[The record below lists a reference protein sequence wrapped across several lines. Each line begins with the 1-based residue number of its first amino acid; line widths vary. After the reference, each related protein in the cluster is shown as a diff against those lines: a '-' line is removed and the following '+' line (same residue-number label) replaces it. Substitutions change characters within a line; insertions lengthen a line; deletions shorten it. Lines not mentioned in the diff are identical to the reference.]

1 MKKMKITFV
10 TDTLQAGG
18 AERVISIL
26 ANKMH
31 ERGYEVEI
39 ICMRMHKV
47 FYEFNPSIKL
57 TFAEDYVNGGM
68 FKRMIWLRK
77 YVRQQKPSVVI
88 AFMIAVYATTLLSL
102 IGSKIPVIVSERIDP
117 RKTKKWKNVL
127 RYVVMPLIQHMV
139 VQTEDIKSY
148 FPAFIQKK
156 TSIIYN
162 PVTEAVFEKT
172 ANISKKKRLINVGRL
187 YDQKNQRMLI
197 DAFSKIKERF
207 PEYELAIFGEGPLR
221 EELQSFIN
229 EKGLNDS
236 VKLMGKSTEI
246 VKELKASEVFCLSS
260 DYEGMSNAMIEAVC
274 LGLPV
279 VTTDISG
286 AKDVIVNGENGYIV
300 NVNDAVGFAIAISEI
315 LYNEELKKQMER
327 NNLSKANLFKT
338 DTIVDSWIELINK
351 MVEHNNA

>member
-1 MKKMKITFV
+1 MKITFI

-26 ANKMH
+26 ANNMQ

-39 ICMRMHKV
+39 ICLRMRKV
-47 FYEFNPSIKL
+47 FYEFNPSINL
-57 TFAEDYVNGGM
+57 TFAEDYVDGGIIKKI
-68 FKRMIWLRK
+68 FWLRK

-88 AFMIAVYATTLLSL
+88 AFMIAVYAVTLLSL
-102 IGSKIPVIVSERIDP
+102 TGSNVPVIVSERIDP
-117 RKTKKWKNVL
+117 RKTTKLKNVL
-127 RYVVMPLIQHMV
+127 RYAVMPLIQHMV
-139 VQTEDIKSY
+139 VQTEDIKTF
-148 FPAFIQKK
+148 FPSFIQKR

-172 ANISKKKRLINVGRL
+172 ANVSKKKRLINVGRL

-197 DAFSKIKERF
+197 DAFSKIRERF

-221 EELQSFIN
+221 DELQNFIN

-274 LGLPV
+274 LELPV

-300 NVNDAVGFAIAISEI
+300 NVNDAVGFANAVSEI
-315 LYNEELKKQMER
+315 LSNEDLKKQMEK
-327 NNLSKANLFKT
+327 NNLSKAKLFKT

>member
-1 MKKMKITFV
+1 MRITFV

-26 ANKMH
+26 ANKMR

-39 ICMRMHKV
+39 ICLRMHKV

-57 TFAEDYVNGGM
+57 TFAEDFVDGGIIKKI
-68 FKRMIWLRK
+68 FWLRK
-77 YVRQQKPSVVI
+77 YVKQQKPSVVI

-102 IGSKIPVIVSERIDP
+102 LGSKIPVIVSERIDP

-148 FPAFIQKK
+148 FPAFIQKR

-162 PVTEAVFEKT
+162 PVTEKVFDKT
-172 ANISKKKRLINVGRL
+172 SFVEKKKRLINIGRL
-187 YDQKNQRMLI
+187 YEQKNQKMLI
-197 DAFSKIKERF
+197 DAFCKVKEHF
-207 PEYELAIFGEGPLR
+207 SEYELAIFGEGPL
-221 EELQSFIN
+221 EKELQDYIRA
-229 EKGLNDS
+229 KGLTGT
-236 VKLMGKSTEI
+236 VKLMGKSTNIIE
-246 VKELKASEVFCLSS
+246 ELKASEIFCLSS
-260 DYEGMSNAMIEAVC
+260 YYEGMSNAMIEAIC

-279 VTTDISG
+279 VITDISG
-286 AKDVIVNGENGYIV
+286 AKDVITDGENGYIT
-300 NVNDAVGFAIAISEI
+300 NVNDATGFANAISKI
-315 LYNEELKKQMER
+315 LSNEELRKHMER

-338 DTIVDSWIELINK
+338 DTIVNSWIELINK
-351 MVEHNNA
+351 MVENNNA

>member
-1 MKKMKITFV
+1 MKITFV

-26 ANKMH
+26 ANKMQ

-39 ICMRMHKV
+39 ICLRMHKV

-68 FKRMIWLRK
+68 FKRMMWLRK

-162 PVTEAVFEKT
+162 PVTEKVFDQT
-172 ANISKKKRLINVGRL
+172 SFVAKKKRLINIGRL
-187 YDQKNQRMLI
+187 YEQKNQKMLI
-197 DAFSKIKERF
+197 DAFCKVKEHF
-207 PEYELAIFGEGPLR
+207 SEYELVIFGEGPL
-221 EELQSFIN
+221 EKELQDYIKA
-229 EKGLNDS
+229 KGLTGF
-236 VKLMGKSTEI
+236 VKLMGKSTSIIE
-246 VKELKASEVFCLSS
+246 ELKSSEIFCLSS
-260 DYEGMSNAMIEAVC
+260 DYEGMSNAMIEAIC

-300 NVNDAVGFAIAISEI
+300 NVNDAVGFANAVSEI
-315 LYNEELKKQMER
+315 LSHEDLKKQMEK
-327 NNLSKANLFKT
+327 NNLSKAKLFKT

>member
-1 MKKMKITFV
+1 MKITFV

-26 ANKMH
+26 ANKMQ

-39 ICMRMHKV
+39 ICLRMHKV

-68 FKRMIWLRK
+68 FKRMLWLRGYIK
-77 YVRQQKPSVVI
+77 HQSPSVVI
-88 AFMIAVYATTLLSL
+88 AFMVGVYVITLLSL
-102 IGSKIPVIVSERIDP
+102 IGIKQPVIVSERIDP
-117 RKTKKWKNVL
+117 RKTSKKIRNVL
-127 RYVVMPLIQHMV
+127 RYMVLPLVQHMV

-148 FPAFIQKK
+148 FPSFIQKK

-162 PVTEAVFEKT
+162 PVTETVFEKS
-172 ANISKKKRLINVGRL
+172 ANVNKKKRLINVGRL

-197 DAFSKIKERF
+197 DAFSKIRERF

-221 EELQSFIN
+221 DELQNFIN
-229 EKGLNDS
+229 ERGLNDS

-300 NVNDAVGFAIAISEI
+300 NVNDAVGFANAILKI
-315 LYNEELKKQMER
+315 LSNEELKKQMEK
-327 NNLSKANLFKT
+327 NNLSKAKLFKT
-338 DTIVDSWIELINK
+338 DTILDSWIELINK

>member
-1 MKKMKITFV
+1 MRITFV

-26 ANKMH
+26 ANKMQ

-39 ICMRMHKV
+39 ICLRMHKV
-47 FYEFNPSIKL
+47 FYELNPSIKL

-68 FKRMIWLRK
+68 FKRMMWLRK
-77 YVRQQKPSVVI
+77 YVKEQKPSVVI

-162 PVTEAVFEKT
+162 PVTEKVFDRT
-172 ANISKKKRLINVGRL
+172 SFVAKKKRLINIGRL
-187 YDQKNQRMLI
+187 YEQKNQKMLI
-197 DAFSKIKERF
+197 DAFCKVKEHF
-207 PEYELAIFGEGPLR
+207 SEYELGIFGEGPL
-221 EELQSFIN
+221 EKELQDYIKA
-229 EKGLNDS
+229 KGLTGS

-274 LGLPV
+274 LGLPI

-300 NVNDAVGFAIAISEI
+300 NVNDAVGFANGI
-315 LYNEELKKQMER
+315 LKILSNEELKKQMER
-327 NNLSKANLFKT
+327 NNLAKAEMFRT
-338 DTIVDSWIELINK
+338 DTIVNSWIELINK
-351 MVEHNNA
+351 MVENNKA

>member
-1 MKKMKITFV
+1 MKITFV

-26 ANKMH
+26 ANKMQ

-39 ICMRMHKV
+39 ICLRMHKV
-47 FYEFNPSIKL
+47 FYELNSSIKL
-57 TFAEDYVNGGM
+57 TFAEDYVKGGM
-68 FKRMIWLRK
+68 LKRMIWLRK
-77 YVRQQKPSVVI
+77 YIKRQNTSVVI
-88 AFMIAVYATTLLSL
+88 AFMVGVYIITLLSL
-102 IGSKIPVIVSERIDP
+102 MASNQTIIVSERIDP
-117 RKTKKWKNVL
+117 RKTSKKTRNIL
-127 RYVVMPLIQHMV
+127 RYMVLPLVQHMV

-148 FPAFIQKK
+148 FPSFIQKR

-162 PVTEAVFEKT
+162 PVTEAVFEESV
-172 ANISKKKRLINVGRL
+172 NVSKKKRLINVGRL

-207 PEYELAIFGEGPLR
+207 PEYELAIFGEGPLKD
-221 EELQSFIN
+221 ELQSFIN

-286 AKDVIVNGENGYIV
+286 AKDVIVNGENGYIT
-300 NVNDAVGFAIAISEI
+300 NVNDAVGFANAISKI
-315 LYNEELKKQMER
+315 LSNEELKKQMER
-327 NNLSKANLFKT
+327 NNLAKAEMFRT

-351 MVEHNNA
+351 MVKNNN

>member
-1 MKKMKITFV
+1 MKITFV

-26 ANKMH
+26 ANKMQ

-39 ICMRMHKV
+39 ICLRMHKV

-68 FKRMIWLRK
+68 FKRMRWLRK

-148 FPAFIQKK
+148 FPSFIQKK

-162 PVTEAVFEKT
+162 PVTETVFEKS
-172 ANISKKKRLINVGRL
+172 ANVNKKKRLINVGRL

-197 DAFSKIKERF
+197 DAFSKIRKRF

-221 EELQSFIN
+221 DELQSFIN

-300 NVNDAVGFAIAISEI
+300 NVNDAVRFANAVSEI
-315 LYNEELKKQMER
+315 LSNGDLKKQMEK
-327 NNLSKANLFKT
+327 NNLSKAKLFKT